1 MSSSDPDSRLL
12 LLMRHGKADSGSGV
26 ADHERP
32 LADRGHTQAQLVG
45 EYLESQNVQVS
56 RVLVSDALRTTET
69 WEAVRAAMP
78 SFDGKVTFHEDI
90 YTGGGREVL
99 SLIRDVKDKHPVVL
113 VIGHEPTISSL
124 ISHLAAE
131 DSDSGAEAQA
141 RIGMPTGAMGVL
153 SGPLAHWHDLDES
166 SLTLHTVVRP

>member
-12 LLMRHGKADSGSGV
+12 LLMRHGKADSGTGV

-32 LADRGHTQAQLVG
+32 LADRGRSQAQLVG
-45 EYLESQNVQVS
+45 EYLESQNVRVS
-56 RVLVSDALRTTET
+56 RVLVSDARRTTET
-69 WEAVRAAMP
+69 WEAVLSTMP

-90 YTGGGREVL
+90 YTGGGREL
-99 SLIRDVKDKHPVVL
+99 LALIREVKDKHSVLL
-113 VIGHEPTISSL
+113 VIGHEPTISSV

-153 SGPLAHWHDLDES
+153 SGALPHWQDLDEDG
-166 SLTLHTVVRP
+166 LTLHTIVRP